1 MRPVSF
7 IGGSDLPA
15 IAQKVKELCNAS
27 QESTEELAD
36 AFTIVG
42 AFTPTRTLN
51 MSTATLADLRN
62 VVATFLSD
70 MQKRGTQR
78 FV

>member
-1 MRPVSF
+1 MRAVSF
-7 IGGSDLPA
+7 IGGTDLTSL
-15 IAQKVKELCNAS
+15 AQKVKELCNAS
-27 QESTEELAD
+27 QEVTEEIAD

-42 AFTPTRTLN
+42 TFTPTRTLN

-78 FV
+78 YV

>member
-1 MRPVSF
+1 MRAVSF
-7 IGGSDLPA
+7 IGGTDLA
-15 IAQKVKELCNAS
+15 SLAQKVQELCNAS
-27 QESTEELAD
+27 QEVTEEVTD

-42 AFTPTRTLN
+42 TFTPTRTLN